1 VDQLQRAGPPSVLRS
16 VAIWLGLVSI
26 AGGVVL
32 AATDAVGGSI
42 RWTHHAAVSA
52 APLLLVAGAI
62 VAVTV
67 AHPVKGRRALMRFV
81 AVLAFTA
88 WGMAQLLPDSGAAG
102 ALNDVAILLF
112 VVDAGCVVISD
123 ARSRRAGTAR

>member
-1 VDQLQRAGPPSVLRS
+1 MDQLQRADPPGVMPS

-26 AGGVVL
+26 AGSVVL
-32 AATDAVGGSI
+32 VATDGVGGSI
-42 RWTHHAAVSA
+42 RWTHHAGVSA

-67 AHPVKGRRALMRFV
+67 ARPVKGRRALMRFV

-88 WGMAQLLPDSGAAG
+88 WGAGAA
-102 ALNDVAILLF
+102 VP
-112 VVDAGCVVISD
+112 
-123 ARSRRAGTAR
+123 